1 MKHSKQLFL
10 LFISTLITFS
20 AVAQSTLKERLTKH
34 VYTLASDSL
43 QGRKTGTVYAEK
55 AADYIINEWT
65 KETTHVYPDTVFSYT
80 FGEDNIYRNVVNI
93 IHGSDENLKDE
104 YIVVGAHYDHLGV
117 QNDKIYNGADDNAS
131 GVAALIE
138 LGKELKSK
146 QSQLKRSVV
155 LVAFDAEEIG
165 LVGSTD
171 FVNSS
176 FAADKNIKLMLSVDM
191 VGWYKASGNVVY
203 YGAGTIENGVDLIK
217 NSKVVP
223 SGLNV
228 VTKKYEGNPFVATDT
243 APFAKNKIPTYAVTT
258 GMKSPYH
265 KPEDDAELI
274 DYDGL
279 TLITRHLTN
288 LVEYAANKPDLEPTG
303 RRANKHVE
311 VQRFNIGVVGNIGS
325 NSHRYTD
332 GPVNGKNAFSYG
344 IGLTTQLNFKRVFG
358 IRPEVYFEQV
368 RAKHPEGLIK
378 TDNLTIPV
386 SGAFQ
391 IVSGGAGVD
400 FSLGGYYT
408 YRFDGKQGENKIDF
422 ENKYNQEEFGLTYG
436 FGVWM
441 RPFKI
446 GFTSRRALTNFTK
459 YPNADNAH
467 IRNRANYFT
476 IGLVF

>member
-1 MKHSKQLFL
+1 MKHSKKIL
-10 LFISTLITFS
+10 LIFISILFAFS
-20 AVAQSTLKERLTKH
+20 TVAQSPLKERLTKH

-43 QGRKTGTVYAEK
+43 QGRKAGSTQAEK

-65 KETTHVYPDTVFSYT
+65 KDTTHVYPDTVFSYT
-80 FGEDNIYRNVVNI
+80 FGKDNIYRNIVNI
-93 IHGSDENLKDE
+93 IHGTDESLRYE

-138 LGKELKSK
+138 LGKELKRN
-146 QSQLKRSVV
+146 QSQLKRSVI

-165 LVGSTD
+165 LIGSTH
-171 FVNSS
+171 FINNTS
-176 FAADKNIKLMLSVDM
+176 AADKNIKLMFSVDM
-191 VGWYKASGNVVY
+191 IGWYKASGKVVY
-203 YGAGTIENGVDLIK
+203 YGAGTIKNGIDLIK
-217 NSKVVP
+217 NGKVVP
-223 SGLNV
+223 NGLNV

-274 DYDGL
+274 DYEGL
-279 TLITRHLTN
+279 TLITEHLTN
-288 LVEYAANKPDLEPTG
+288 LVKYAANKPELEPTG
-303 RRANKHVE
+303 RLANKHVD
-311 VQRFNIGVVGNIGS
+311 VQLFNIGVVGNIGS
-325 NSHRYTD
+325 NSHHYTD
-332 GPVNGKNAFSYG
+332 GPLNGKNTSSYG
-344 IGLTTQLNFKRVFG
+344 IGLTTQFNFKSKFG
-358 IRPEVYFEQV
+358 IRPEVHFEQV

-386 SGAFQ
+386 SLVFQ
-391 IVSGGAGVD
+391 AISGGTGVD

-408 YRFDGKQGENKIDF
+408 YRFDGTQGENKIDF
-422 ENKYNQEEFGLTYG
+422 VNKYNREEFGINYG